1 MSRDKKRHGILNGRI
16 AYHVINSGWTGN
28 LLAILN
34 HTSDMKAQ
42 GFCRSAPRFFQIS
55 TSRNTPRKIWE
66 AHAKIRFTI
75 LMQISD
81 VIHQSPLPNACLLFD
96 ASQRANRYIS
106 NRMWHSDPSWL
117 HRMLELLVAPNMR
130 NLIPAVLL
138 QAPYDFSA
146 GHKTRY
152 TLSTHLSSRGLQE
165 RPSGAIGWLGLSFQA
180 CKNSPMAGRVACL
193 GRGPSAHWQGKG

>member
-1 MSRDKKRHGILNGRI
+1 
-16 AYHVINSGWTGN
+16 
-28 LLAILN
+28 
-34 HTSDMKAQ
+34 MKAQ
-42 GFCRSAPRFFQIS
+42 GFCRSAPRFFQSS
-55 TSRNTPRKIWE
+55 TSRNAPRKIWE

-75 LMQISD
+75 LMQICD
-81 VIHQSPLPNACLLFD
+81 VIHQSPQPNDCLLFD

-130 NLIPAVLL
+130 TLIPAVLL
-138 QAPYDFSA
+138 QALYDFSA

-165 RPSGAIGWLGLSFQA
+165 RPSGAHWMAWGFRSRPARILRWRAVWLASVAAHQRIGQRKGNTL
-180 CKNSPMAGRVACL
+180 K
-193 GRGPSAHWQGKG
+193 RGQ

>member
-28 LLAILN
+28 LLAILI

-42 GFCRSAPRFFQIS
+42 GFCRPAPRFFQSS
-55 TSRNTPRKIWE
+55 TSRNAPRKIWE

-75 LMQISD
+75 LMQICD
-81 VIHQSPLPNACLLFD
+81 VIHQSPQSNACLLFD

-117 HRMLELLVAPNMR
+117 HRMLQ
-130 NLIPAVLL
+130 VL
-138 QAPYDFSA
+138 YDFSA

-152 TLSTHLSSRGLQE
+152 TLSTHLSSRDLQNLSSYP
-165 RPSGAIGWLGLSFQA
+165 RPARWIHFRGNCEWPTAA
-180 CKNSPMAGRVACL
+180 AGTAGCIFSNRL
-193 GRGPSAHWQGKG
+193 RTGTLTDPI